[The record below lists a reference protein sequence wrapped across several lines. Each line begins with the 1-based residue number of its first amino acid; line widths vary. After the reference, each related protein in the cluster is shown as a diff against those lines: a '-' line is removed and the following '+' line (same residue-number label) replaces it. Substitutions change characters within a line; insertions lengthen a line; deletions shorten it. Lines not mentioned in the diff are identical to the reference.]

1 LEVSSVLTGDEELPM
16 TRKTIRWGMVGCG
29 DVTEKKSGPGFQKSV
44 GSELV
49 AVMRRNG
56 VLAKDYALRHGVR
69 KWYDN
74 GAALI
79 NDPEVDAVYIATPP
93 GSHKEYALMAAD
105 VGKPVY
111 VEKPMARSYAESAE
125 MVAYFKERRVPL
137 FVAYYRRAQEK
148 FLTVQELLKAG
159 SIGEVRLVRLTQ
171 FQSVRENEL
180 DPGTIPWRLKP
191 EISGGGHFM
200 DIASHSI
207 DMLDFL
213 FGPIVQVSGFASNQ
227 AGLYP
232 AEDIVT
238 GSWKFASGVH
248 GVGSWCFTVGEAL
261 DLFEILGSRGRMNF
275 SVFGSEPI
283 QVISTTN
290 GSSVVQNISY
300 VTPEHVGQPLI
311 QLVVRELLGEEG
323 LCPSTGESALRTA
336 RILDGIRGM

>member
-1 LEVSSVLTGDEELPM
+1 M
-16 TRKTIRWGMVGCG
+16 IKKTIRWGMVGCG

-56 VLAKDYALRHGVR
+56 NLAKDYALRHGVR
-69 KWYDN
+69 KWYDD

-111 VEKPMARSYAESAE
+111 VEKPMARNYAQSAE
-125 MVAYFKERRVPL
+125 MVAYFKERGVPL

-148 FLTVQELLKAG
+148 FLIVRDLLKAG
-159 SIGEVRLVRLTQ
+159 TIGDVRLVRVTQ
-171 FQSVRENEL
+171 FQSVRDNEL
-180 DPGTIPWRLKP
+180 NPSTIPWRLLP
-191 EISGGGHFM
+191 EISGGGHFVDM
-200 DIASHSI
+200 ASHSI

-213 FGPIVQVSGFASNQ
+213 FGPIAKVSGFASNQ

-238 GSWKFASGVH
+238 GSWKFASGIH
-248 GVGSWCFTVGEAL
+248 GVGSWCFTLGEAL
-261 DLFEILGSRGRMNF
+261 DVFEIFGSCGHIAF

-283 QVISTTN
+283 QLASTIDGSPVI
-290 GSSVVQNISY
+290 QNIQY
-300 VTPEHVGQPLI
+300 ATPEHVGQPLI
-311 QLVVRELLGEEG
+311 QLVVRELLGEKG
-323 LCPSTGESALRTA
+323 ICPSTGESALRAA
-336 RILDGIRGM
+336 RILDEIRGMV